1 MPLNPHDAE
10 IGELKGRLEEL
21 EEIAR
26 YHRRVSKAI
35 REVILQQRAAA
46 AHMPQDVAC
55 LVRAICDDVE
65 GAM

>member
-1 MPLNPHDAE
+1 MPMDSHEAE

-35 REVILQQRAAA
+35 RDVILQQRAAA
-46 AHMPQDVAC
+46 AHMPQQIAV

>member
-1 MPLNPHDAE
+1 MMDSHEAE

-26 YHRRVSKAI
+26 YHRRTAKAI
-35 REVILQQRAAA
+35 REVILQQRAAT
-46 AHMPQDVAC
+46 AHMPQDVAV